1 MVTTPAARAARARM
15 PRSILAATVI
25 GNFTE
30 WFDFAVYGSV
40 AVTLGAAFFP
50 SHDPAV
56 SLLSSLGVFG
66 IAFFFRPI
74 GGAILGAIGDRYG
87 RRAALAIAVTGI
99 SLATTCIGIL
109 PSYAAIGVWAPIL
122 LVLLR
127 GIQGLSAGGEW
138 TSASA
143 FLAEYAPT
151 NRRATWVSLVSVSAA
166 VAIICGNLL
175 VLGLE
180 DLFGSA
186 AMQSWGW
193 RVPFLLAAPLGV
205 VGLYMRLKL
214 NETPVYREMA
224 KTESQHSTPLASA
237 FRTQK
242 ANMVLAFFCSSIM
255 GVGLYYF
262 ATYFVNALSLAGALT
277 RPTILTVSA
286 AALLIYAV
294 LCPVAGW
301 ISDNIG
307 RRPVYLAGCIGH
319 LVLAVPIFKLVTSG
333 DTGAA
338 LLGLAIFAIPQAAL
352 NVMGSITL
360 VELFPPHNRSTG
372 AAIGYGLGVGPI
384 AGSAPLIA
392 TALVEH
398 TGNPMVAAYYLM
410 GIALVVTLVLVARLP
425 ETFTRSLFATTPA
438 GGTVD
443 ERGTEPTSDEA
454 AMA

>member
-1 MVTTPAARAARARM
+1 
-15 PRSILAATVI
+15 
-25 GNFTE
+25 
-30 WFDFAVYGSV
+30 
-40 AVTLGAAFFP
+40 
-50 SHDPAV
+50 
-56 SLLSSLGVFG
+56 
-66 IAFFFRPI
+66 
-74 GGAILGAIGDRYG
+74 
-87 RRAALAIAVTGI
+87 
-99 SLATTCIGIL
+99 
-109 PSYAAIGVWAPIL
+109 
-122 LVLLR
+122 
-127 GIQGLSAGGEW
+127 
-138 TSASA
+138 
-143 FLAEYAPT
+143 
-151 NRRATWVSLVSVSAA
+151 
-166 VAIICGNLL
+166 
-175 VLGLE
+175 
-180 DLFGSA
+180 
-186 AMQSWGW
+186 MQSWGW

-224 KTESQHSTPLASA
+224 KTEAQHGTPLVSA
-237 FRTQK
+237 FKTQK

-277 RPTILTVSA
+277 RPSILTVSA
-286 AALLIYAV
+286 VALLIYAV

-307 RRPVYLAGCIGH
+307 RRPVYLAGCVGH

-333 DTGAA
+333 NTSAA

-410 GIALVVTLVLVARLP
+410 GIALVVTVVLVARLP
-425 ETFTRSLFATTPA
+425 ETFTRSLFASTPA
-438 GGTVD
+438 RVSVD
-443 ERGTEPTSDEA
+443 ERGTEPSSDEA